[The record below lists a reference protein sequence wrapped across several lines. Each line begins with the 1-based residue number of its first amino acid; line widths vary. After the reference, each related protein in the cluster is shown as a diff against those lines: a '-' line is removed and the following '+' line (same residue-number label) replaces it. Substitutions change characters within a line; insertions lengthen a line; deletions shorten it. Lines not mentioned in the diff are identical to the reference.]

1 MGLLRRH
8 MSTVLV
14 AMVTAAVTAGAP
26 AIAHGVHAAF
36 AHNADKVDGKH
47 AVGSAASTAARKGK
61 VVATSPTTGRLPNNI
76 IAKALNSAKLDG
88 RTAADF
94 DDAATWQGRTH
105 TEIGTNAKSIDTD
118 PPLTL
123 ATTTSSFGG
132 PEVQLGSMEFFIPGS
147 VSQGIRMDGAMTLA
161 DTMDSTL
168 GCPCEFEV
176 ILRDGGTVVG
186 RWVDTFH
193 GVSTEIS
200 LWTMARSF
208 IATAG
213 PGAHTWTLSA
223 RVYDRDTVVN
233 AVTFDVANVNL
244 IVSTFPFLY
253 G

>member
-47 AVGSAASTAARKGK
+47 AVGSSASTAARKGK
-61 VVATSPTTGRLPNNI
+61 LVATSPTTGRLPNNI
-76 IAKALNSAKLDG
+76 ISKALNAAKLDG
-88 RTAADF
+88 RTPA
-94 DDAATWQGRTH
+94 
-105 TEIGTNAKSIDTD
+105 EIGTNAKSIDTD

-123 ATTTSSFGG
+123 ATTTGFYGG

-161 DTMDSTL
+161 TTADSTK

-193 GVSTEIS
+193 GVSTELS

-208 IATAG
+208 VATAG

-223 RVYDRDTVVN
+223 RVYDRDAVVN
-233 AVTFDVANVNL
+233 GVTFDVANVNL